1 MDTIDDYQRAK
12 STLER
17 PKKPKAKE
25 IFQGNII
32 STNNTRKMKL
42 KDKYSRSEIEDM
54 KVADIKN
61 LIRAH
66 NLHTTYIKGYSKLKK
81 AGLVSSFLRHYQ
93 KAQTELK
100 RRVTPQ
106 KSLDD
111 VVAQALTINPGRPRK
126 NPKYAAKR
134 PKPTQLEKD
143 LGVAGRTFPKGVRQ
157 TAKEDLEKGDIRR
170 SARIRKKKET
180 PKVTSSN

>member
-1 MDTIDDYQRAK
+1 MDVTDDYAQAK
-12 STLER
+12 DKLSR
-17 PKKPKAKE
+17 PKKPNARD
-25 IFQGNII
+25 IFDGKII
-32 STNNTRKMKL
+32 FSNNNKKMKL
-42 KDKYSRSEIEDM
+42 QDKYSRKEIEDM
-54 KVADIKN
+54 KVADIKQ

-106 KSLDD
+106 KSYDE
-111 VVAQALTINPGRPRK
+111 VIAQALKVNPGRPRK
-126 NPKYAAKR
+126 NPKFAAKR

-143 LGVAGRTFPKGVRQ
+143 LGVADKAFPKG
-157 TAKEDLEKGDIRR
+157 IRR
-170 SARIRKKKET
+170 TAQEDFDKAEDRRRRSTRIRKKKEA
-180 PKVTSSN
+180 SS